1 MGLTQQSTKMKSL
14 KDMFDISKNDD
25 EFIIAL
31 AGNPNTGKSTVFNY
45 LTGLRQHTGN
55 WPGKTVCT
63 ARGDFSYKNINY
75 SLIDLPGTYSLFP
88 LSQEEIVT
96 RDFICFGNPD
106 IVIVVCDATC
116 LERNLN
122 LVFQVMELTDKVIL
136 CLNLV
141 DEANKKGLKINKS
154 KLENALGIPVVLTAA
169 RSGMGMDKLLETINK
184 VSKNEYN
191 FHNKVILYNEKIE
204 EIVKSIEKDLYDLV
218 PSINPRW
225 LCLRLIDGDE
235 SILTSLNEYS
245 TSDILTPLSEI
256 KNKLPSTLNKD
267 NIRSDFTKTN
277 YDYAKQLSEKTISIS
292 DKNKIDRDEKIDK
305 IVSSKYLGL
314 PIMLGLLALVLWITI
329 EGANLP
335 SEILSDVLFKFEPIL
350 YNFFDSINIP
360 IMINEMLTQGLYRTL
375 AWIVSVMLPPM
386 AIFFPLF
393 TLLEDLGYLPRVAFN
408 LDHLFK
414 KACCHGKQCLTM
426 CMGFGCNAA
435 GVIGCRI
442 IDSPRERLIAILT
455 NNFVP
460 CNGRF
465 PTLIAISTI
474 FFSSVI
480 SNSFLSSA
488 ITALNI
494 TLLIVIGVLTT
505 LLVSYLLSKTL
516 LKGIPST
523 FTLELPPY
531 RVPQIGRTIYTSIID
546 RTLFVLRR
554 AVIVAIP
561 AGVITWLFANIY
573 IGDMSILSHTA
584 NFLDPLGKLIG
595 LDGFILLAF
604 ILGFPANEIVVPILI
619 MSYMATGSMIEL
631 DNLNMLGELL
641 KNNGWTYLTALNM
654 MLFSL
659 LHWPCTTTLLT
670 IKKET
675 KSIKWTAL
683 GFIIPTVIA
692 FIVCFT
698 TATIYNIFIV

>member
-1 MGLTQQSTKMKSL
+1 MGLTQQSTRMKSL
-14 KDMFDISKNDD
+14 EDMFDIERKENQYV
-25 EFIIAL
+25 IAL

-45 LTGLRQHTGN
+45 LTGLKQHTGN

-63 ARGDFSYKNINY
+63 ARGDFSFKDINY
-75 SLIDLPGTYSLFP
+75 ALIDLPGTYSLFP

-106 IVIVVCDATC
+106 AVIVVCDATC

-122 LVFQVMELTDKVIL
+122 LAFQVMELTDNVIL
-136 CLNLV
+136 CLNLI
-141 DEANKKGLKINKS
+141 DEAEKKGIS
-154 KLENALGIPVVLTAA
+154 IDQEKLENLLGIPVILTAA
-169 RSGMGMDKLLETINK
+169 RNGLGMDLLQETLDKVVNNK
-184 VSKNEYN
+184 YN
-191 FHNKVILYNEKIE
+191 FNAKKVYYNQDIENTIDDIEDNLNKLIP
-204 EIVKSIEKDLYDLV
+204 D
-218 PSINPRW
+218 INSRW
-225 LCLRLIDGDE
+225 LGLRLIDGDD
-235 SILTSLNEYS
+235 SILNSLDNY
-245 TSDILTPLSEI
+245 TKVNILPNLIDI
-256 KNKLPSTLNKD
+256 KNSLPKNLCRD
-267 NIRSDFTKTN
+267 EIRNEFTKTN
-277 YDYAKQLSEKTISIS
+277 YDYAKFIYNNVVTITP
-292 DKNKIDRDEKIDK
+292 KNNIDRDEKIDS
-305 IVSSKYLGL
+305 IVTSKYLGL
-314 PIMLGLLALVLWITI
+314 PIMLILLSFILWITI
-329 EGANLP
+329 QGANYP
-335 SEILSDVLFKFEPIL
+335 SELLSNILFSFEPKL
-350 YNFFDSINIP
+350 YNLLNNLHFP
-360 IMINEMLTQGLYRTL
+360 IMINEMLTYGLYRTV

-435 GVIGCRI
+435 GVVGCRI

-474 FFSSVI
+474 FFSSAI
-480 SNSFLSSA
+480 SNSFLSSS
-488 ITALNI
+488 ITALSI
-494 TLLIVIGVLTT
+494 TLLIIIGVITT

-516 LKGIPST
+516 LKGVPST

-554 AVIVAIP
+554 AVVVAIP

-573 IGDMSILSHTA
+573 IGDISLLSYVA

-604 ILGFPANEIVVPILI
+604 ILGFPANEIVIPILI
-619 MSYMATGSMIEL
+619 MSYMATGKMVDYE
-631 DNLNMLGELL
+631 NLNMLGDLL
-641 KNNGWTYLTALNM
+641 RNNGWTYLTALNM

-675 KSIKWTAL
+675 NSFKWTLL
-683 GFIIPTVIA
+683 GFLIPTAIA
-692 FIVCFT
+692 FIVCFIT
-698 TATIYNIFIV
+698 TTIYNVFII